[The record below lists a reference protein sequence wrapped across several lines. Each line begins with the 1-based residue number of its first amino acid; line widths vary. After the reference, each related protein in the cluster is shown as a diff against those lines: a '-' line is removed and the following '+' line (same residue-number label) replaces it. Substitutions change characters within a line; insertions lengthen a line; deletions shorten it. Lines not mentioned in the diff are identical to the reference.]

1 MIDINNIR
9 CSILLHGKLIHDVNL
24 NRSVRELIAQEY
36 DINSTLINYLNSD
49 VALNTKYEP
58 ELNDIKEWYE
68 LNFPKYSKDEHR
80 RHIVYFNSN
89 DYNNR
94 LQCISLFQVLDNTMI
109 VYQRSSDTIK
119 MLDDFRFFVEIKN
132 RYFANVDHIKIF
144 YGSLHTKIEDNE

>member
-9 CSILLHGKLIHDVNL
+9 RSILLHGKLIHDVNL

-36 DINSTLINYLNSD
+36 DINSTLINHLNSD

-58 ELNDIKEWYE
+58 ELNDIQEWYE
-68 LNFPKYSKDEHR
+68 LNFPKYTKDEHR

-109 VYQRSSDTIK
+109 VYQRSSDTVK